1 MPFKRNGQWCGRM
14 QRSEADTG
22 AGRLHARIAEI
33 LAAEIAAGVHPPGRH
48 LKETRLAER
57 FGVSRAPVRLALA
70 RLSRDGW
77 LEYTPARG
85 HVVRGDPAPGTGHR
99 PVAIDW
105 TAAGGEIGLR
115 HAWETIYSEVEDAI
129 TARISFGS
137 WQVPETALARTFGVS
152 RTVARDVLARLQ
164 GRGLVQ
170 MDGGRWVAPGL
181 SPKRVD
187 ELYRLRALLEPAAL
201 RDIASPPRGLIEAAL
216 GRLEA
221 AAAAPHD
228 GATLD
233 LLEQDLHVDLLSRCG
248 NDTLLEAIRQPQS
261 LLIAHRFLY
270 RATAELFA
278 TEPFIE
284 EHLGIFRALGRDDA
298 KGAALLL
305 HDHLMDSRL
314 RAVRRLE
321 ALRVFDGFDDVPYLR
336 PVARLQPD

>member
-1 MPFKRNGQWCGRM
+1 M
-14 QRSEADTG
+14 QRSESDSAG
-22 AGRLHARIAEI
+22 GRLHARIADI
-33 LAAEIAAGVHPPGRH
+33 LAAEIADGVHPPGRH
-48 LKETRLAER
+48 MVETQLAER

-70 RLSRDGW
+70 RLSQEGLLKRA
-77 LEYTPARG
+77 PARG
-85 HVVRGDPAPGTGHR
+85 YTVRSDLPAAEASNEGEADPMRGDR
-99 PVAIDW
+99 D
-105 TAAGGEIGLR
+105 IGAR
-115 HAWETIYSEVEDAI
+115 HAWETIHSEVEDAI
-129 TARISFGS
+129 TARIAFGS

-181 SPKRVD
+181 SPLRVD

-201 RDIASPPRGLIEAAL
+201 REIGSSLPQGLVETSILRLEEAAE
-216 GRLEA
+216 GRA
-221 AAAAPHD
+221 D

-233 LLEQDLHVDLLSRCG
+233 GLEQDLHVDLLSYCANG
-248 NDTLLEAIRQPQS
+248 TLLEAIRQPQS

-270 RATAELFA
+270 RATAELFE

-284 EHLGIFRALGRDDA
+284 EHLGILHALARCEVDVA
-298 KGAALLL
+298 TALL

-321 ALRVFDGFDDVPYLR
+321 ALRSFEGLEDVPYLK
-336 PVARLQPD
+336 PSSRLPTA

>member
-1 MPFKRNGQWCGRM
+1 MPFKRGVGGHLVDSMR
-14 QRSEADTG
+14 REDTETG

-33 LAAEIAAGVHPPGRH
+33 LAAEIADGVHPPGRH
-48 LKETRLAER
+48 LVETQLAER

-70 RLSRDGW
+70 RLTRDGW
-77 LEYTPARG
+77 LAHAPARG
-85 HVVRGDPAPGTGHR
+85 HTVRSDLPSAPAQRAG
-99 PVAIDW
+99 AS
-105 TAAGGEIGLR
+105 AGGEIGAR
-115 HAWETIYSEVEDAI
+115 HAWEAISAQVEDAI

-137 WQVPETALARTFGVS
+137 WQVPETALARRFGVS

-164 GRGLVQ
+164 GKGLVQ

-181 SPKRVD
+181 SPRRVD
-187 ELYRLRALLEPAAL
+187 ELYRLRALLEPEAL
-201 RDIASPPRGLIEAAL
+201 REAAAAAPAGLVEAAL